1 MYIGLTVFTAG
12 WIGKIKVYYILKFTK
27 YHMNLLIYLHLTE
40 VWCWILTAER
50 QTAVIRTKY
59 VQVILNQNMTF
70 FDTYGNN
77 GDIVNEI
84 LTDVQVIQSVIGEK
98 V

>member
-1 MYIGLTVFTAG
+1 MGKRELTC
-12 WIGKIKVYYILKFTK
+12 
-27 YHMNLLIYLHLTE
+27 IYVTE

-77 GDIVNEI
+77 GDIVNQV
-84 LTDVQVIQSVIGEK
+84 LTDVQVIQCALGEK
-98 V
+98 VQLFFTDHIYFKFF

>member
-1 MYIGLTVFTAG
+1 MLGIDFFFY
-12 WIGKIKVYYILKFTK
+12 IKVRTCV
-27 YHMNLLIYLHLTE
+27 HLAE

-59 VQVILNQNMTF
+59 VQVILNQNMNF

-77 GDIVNEI
+77 GDIVKQV
-84 LTDVQVIQSVIGEK
+84 LTDVQVIQCALGEK